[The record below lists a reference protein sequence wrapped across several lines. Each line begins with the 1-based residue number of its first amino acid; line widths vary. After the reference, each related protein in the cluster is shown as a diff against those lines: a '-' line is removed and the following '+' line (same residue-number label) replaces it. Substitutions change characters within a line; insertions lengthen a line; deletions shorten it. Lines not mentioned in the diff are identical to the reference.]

1 MTKKIETIINKII
14 KKNKTLNEKTTFDS
28 LEIIRLIVE
37 IEKNFQIKI
46 KISEYSK
53 LTNYKN
59 LLKFLKKKNVI
70 Q

>member
-1 MTKKIETIINKII
+1 MIKKIETIINKII

-28 LEIIRLIVE
+28 LEIVRLIVE

-70 Q
+70 

>member
-1 MTKKIETIINKII
+1 MIKKIESIINKII
-14 KKNKTLNEKTTFDS
+14 KKNKTLSEKTTFDS
-28 LEIIRLIVE
+28 LEIVRLIVE

-46 KISEYSK
+46 KISEYGK

>member
-1 MTKKIETIINKII
+1 MIKKIETIINKII
-14 KKNKTLNEKTTFDS
+14 KKNKNLNEKTTFDS
-28 LEIIRLIVE
+28 LEIVRLIVE
-37 IEKNFQIKI
+37 IEKNFKIKI

-70 Q
+70 

>member
-1 MTKKIETIINKII
+1 MIKKIETIINKII

>member
-1 MTKKIETIINKII
+1 MIKKIETIINKII
-14 KKNKTLNEKTTFDS
+14 KKNKILNEKTTFDS
-28 LEIIRLIVE
+28 LEIIRLILE